1 MMCSRN
7 AYCAKDDDE
16 GAAVDGIFAPLV
28 CCSNDNIREALRRPV
43 ELDVAPPDGMFLVT
57 VPPDAR
63 PGQTIRTQAPDGGPL
78 LNVLLPDG
86 AEPFATVA
94 VDVPEV
100 HDKIA
105 VVPARL
111 FSPTAAPMF
120 DAVPHPPREW
130 ALPEAVS
137 VNPHLLG
144 VERDAAFVPET
155 PRRPLSPLGPK
166 ARAAVDRDRTSSEES
181 EAVAEAKPPPARR
194 KESEAVAA
202 AAAPP
207 ARRKTQ
213 KPVGDD
219 SEANAKVAALKRS
232 FFRKAGLA
240 CALGTVGAAA
250 AAGGLAFVVA
260 RGGAVALL
268 SPGVVVL
275 ACAACAAG
283 DARRALPELR
293 AAKAATRTP
302 HTIHHD
308 LEQ

>member
-1 MMCSRN
+1 M
-7 AYCAKDDDE
+7 
-16 GAAVDGIFAPLV
+16 
-28 CCSNDNIREALRRPV
+28 
-43 ELDVAPPDGMFLVT
+43 
-57 VPPDAR
+57 
-63 PGQTIRTQAPDGGPL
+63 
-78 LNVLLPDG
+78 
-86 AEPFATVA
+86 
-94 VDVPEV
+94 
-100 HDKIA
+100 
-105 VVPARL
+105 
-111 FSPTAAPMF
+111 
-120 DAVPHPPREW
+120 
-130 ALPEAVS
+130 
-137 VNPHLLG
+137 NPHLLG
-144 VERDAAFVPET
+144 VERDAAFVQET
-155 PRRPLSPLGPK
+155 SRRLLSPLGPK
-166 ARAAVDRDRTSSEES
+166 ARAAVVRDRTSSEES

-202 AAAPP
+202 AP

-219 SEANAKVAALKRS
+219 SEANAKVAALKRN

-260 RGGAVALL
+260 RSGAVALL

-302 HTIHHD
+302 HAIHHD

>member
-1 MMCSRN
+1 MFLPRL
-7 AYCAKDDDE
+7 
-16 GAAVDGIFAPLV
+16 AVRYGRPAERHGRAEPADLV
-28 CCSNDNIREALRRPV
+28 LRRRV
-43 ELDVAPPDGMFLVT
+43 RE
-57 VPPDAR
+57 R
-63 PGQTIRTQAPDGGPL
+63 
-78 LNVLLPDG
+78 VLGL
-86 AEPFATVA
+86 E
-94 VDVPEV
+94 
-100 HDKIA
+100 
-105 VVPARL
+105 RL
-111 FSPTAAPMF
+111 RR
-120 DAVPHPPREW
+120 DAVEH
-130 ALPEAVS
+130 APEDDADDAEADEVDAE
-137 VNPHLLG
+137 VAEHLLG
-144 VERDAAFVPET
+144 VEPDATFVPET
-155 PRRPLSPLGPK
+155 SRRLLSPLGPK
-166 ARAAVDRDRTSSEES
+166 ARAAVARDRTSSEES

-202 AAAPP
+202 AP

-219 SEANAKVAALKRS
+219 SEANAKVAALKRN

-302 HTIHHD
+302 HAIHHD